1 MENNAGFT
9 NSRKALEIF
18 KWSLRKNLPFSI
30 AYWILLFLTF
40 PMIEIFM
47 LVVANSYGTFK
58 EYISGIKEAIN
69 YLPSTVFAGVAIIF
83 SIIMSVKAFSYM
95 HNKRRVDFF
104 GSLPVSRRTL
114 FFMRY
119 LSTLAVC
126 IVPVIVFGLIGA
138 LLGCCNFAII
148 TTAKVVGILIISI
161 IGNVSFIAFISLCCG
176 TVVDVIISYMIIN
189 IVYPICV
196 AIAYFFPP
204 SVIPGLSREEIPIT
218 IFTFLVPSASFYTNY
233 FSYSKVMGI
242 IWWLGLSIVL
252 ISACF
257 ALCKKRK
264 AETAQNAFAFNAV
277 EIVIKFFTCFAVGFG
292 IGYMCAYLGA
302 EHIKSQYIWFV
313 VGAIIAIMTANIL
326 LHLIFHRG
334 LSKYKSSLVECGAVF
349 ACLMTFLL
357 LVTSGGLGYEKRMPN
372 KNDIKAVSF
381 KMGYEERFIIDGKD
395 LLKSFT
401 NDAEIINDAYE
412 VHKAIINGKQEHKGL
427 LAITPYYEY
436 GDEIFDTVHI
446 TYELKN
452 GKHFVRHYRWYN
464 NQKGTK
470 DLIDKIVSSNY
481 YSKLN
486 NPYEKIPEK
495 YIYDMELNWYIA
507 CDNQDE
513 EDDVITADQY
523 SVARA
528 ELDMNISFLYFD
540 ENKNQIAAIASALR
554 KDVDKNGIYVPKP
567 GEKVLGITLNYN
579 KNKSD
584 DYDENTWVSAVLFI
598 PATYTNTI
606 KLLKEYGYMNEAY
619 YYLNGFE
626 TVCYLE
632 DDKKKEDTGKIV
644 YFTVPKNWNK
654 NLEVNCMLFKDENMF
669 CDLDTESTK
678 CNQVSDRV
686 WSYTFPDF
694 EKYETDWEEYD
705 DMKVFSPTAIMF
717 YQHDK
722 EKMYM
727 TGAVELPKK
736 YEGKMLSVE
745 NLIDTNYKHFREP
758 LYEKNTWTK
767 FQNK

>member
-9 NSRKALEIF
+9 NNKKALEIF

-47 LVVANSYGTFK
+47 MVVANSYGTFK
-58 EYISGIKEAIN
+58 EYISGIKQAVN
-69 YLPSTVFAGVAIIF
+69 YLPSTVFAGVAIVF

-126 IVPVIVFGLIGA
+126 IVPVIVFGFIGA
-138 LLGCCNFAII
+138 LMGCCNFAII
-148 TTAKVVGILIISI
+148 TTAKVVGVLIITI

-176 TVVDVIISYMIIN
+176 TVVDVIMSYAIIN

-233 FSYSKVMGI
+233 FSFSKVLGI
-242 IWWLGLSIVL
+242 VWWLGLSIVL
-252 ISACF
+252 MSACF
-257 ALCKKRK
+257 VLCRKRK

-277 EIVIKFFTCFAVGFG
+277 EIVIKFFTCFASGFG

-313 VGAIIAIMTANIL
+313 VGAVIAIMTANIL

-334 LSKYKSSLVECGAVF
+334 LSQFKSSLVECGAVF

-381 KMGYEERFIIDGKD
+381 RMGYEERFIINGRD

-401 NDAEIINDAYE
+401 EDTEIINDAYA
-412 VHKAIINGKQEHKGL
+412 VHQAIVNGIQEQKGL
-427 LAITPYYEY
+427 LSITPYYAY
-436 GDEIFDTVHI
+436 GDEIYDSVHI

-452 GKHFVRHYRWYN
+452 GKHFTRHYTQYRN
-464 NQKGTK
+464 RKDTK
-470 DLIDKIVSSNY
+470 DLIDKIVASNY

-495 YIYDMELNWYIA
+495 YIYEMELNWYIA
-507 CDNQDE
+507 RDNQED
-513 EDDVITADQY
+513 DDVIMADQY

-540 ENKNQIAAIASALR
+540 EDKTKIAAIASALR

-567 GEKVLGITLNYN
+567 EEKVLGITISYRKN
-579 KNKSD
+579 KNG
-584 DYDENTWVSAVLFI
+584 DYDEDACVSAVLFI

-606 KLLKEYGYMNEAY
+606 KLLKEYGYMNQAY
-619 YYLNGFE
+619 SYLNEIGS
-626 TVCYLE
+626 VCYTE
-632 DDKKKEDTGKIV
+632 GEEKKEDAGRKV
-644 YFTVPKNWNK
+644 YFTVPEDWDKK
-654 NLEVNCMLFKDENMF
+654 LEVNCMLFKDEDMF
-669 CDLDTESTK
+669 CELDAESTK

-686 WSYTFPDF
+686 WFYTFPDF
-694 EKYETDWEEYD
+694 EKYETDWEEYE
-705 DMKVFSPTAIMF
+705 DMKNFSPTAIMF

-736 YEGKMLSVE
+736 YNGKMLSVE
-745 NLIDTNYKHFREP
+745 NLIDTNYRHFRDP
-758 LYEKNTWTK
+758 MYDKNTWEK
-767 FQNK
+767 FQIK